1 MRTSPKPFKPLT
13 LLICG
18 LALSLQACATQTPI
32 HAIDAAPAVGGA
44 CLAFGVMNYDRLN
57 DTLPTI
63 AQIKSH
69 NAAYR
74 NLCAAPSGKP

>member
-1 MRTSPKPFKPLT
+1 MHMSPKRFRPLMLLSLLPALT
-13 LLICG
+13 LP
-18 LALSLQACATQTPI
+18 ACATLPPTR
-32 HAIDAAPAVGGA
+32 ATDVAPAVGGA

-63 AQIKSH
+63 AEIKSH

-74 NLCAAPSGKP
+74 KLCGG

>member
-1 MRTSPKPFKPLT
+1 MLAFRKRFLQPTLFASLLLLT
-13 LLICG
+13 LTG
-18 LALSLQACATQTPI
+18 CANLTPTR
-32 HAIDAAPAVGGA
+32 ATDVSPAVGGA

-63 AQIKSH
+63 EEIKSH

-74 NLCAAPSGKP
+74 KLCGG

>member
-1 MRTSPKPFKPLT
+1 MPAFRKRFLPPTLFASLLLLT
-13 LLICG
+13 LTGC
-18 LALSLQACATQTPI
+18 ASLPGTRAT
-32 HAIDAAPAVGGA
+32 DVSPAVGGA

-63 AQIKSH
+63 EEIKSH

-74 NLCAAPSGKP
+74 KLCGG

>member
-1 MRTSPKPFKPLT
+1 MHMSPKRFRPLMLLSLLLALT
-13 LLICG
+13 LP
-18 LALSLQACATQTPI
+18 ACAPQIQTR
-32 HAIDAAPAVGGA
+32 ATDVAPAVGGA

-63 AQIKSH
+63 EEIKSH

-74 NLCAAPSGKP
+74 KLCGG